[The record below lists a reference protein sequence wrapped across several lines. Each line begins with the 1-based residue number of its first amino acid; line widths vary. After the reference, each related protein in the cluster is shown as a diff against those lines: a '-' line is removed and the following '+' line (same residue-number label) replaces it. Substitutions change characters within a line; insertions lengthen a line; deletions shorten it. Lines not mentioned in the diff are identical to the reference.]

1 MRAKL
6 ARVVDEIGEHGPRIV
21 FAVETGL
28 RPCEW
33 IALEHRDVDRN
44 AKVLYV
50 EREHVNGET
59 KPYGKTAAS
68 RRRVPLTQKALD
80 ALDALPPRLDTA
92 LQFPAV
98 RGGYINLRNWR
109 RREWDTAVD
118 AAGFAVPPVLYVL
131 RHTFASNA
139 LAAGVGTFEL
149 ARYMGT
155 SVEMIERTY
164 GHLVT
169 GADEAFRAR
178 LDAFGAERSGVD
190 VASSAES

>member
-1 MRAKL
+1 MR
-6 ARVVDEIGEHGPRIV
+6 
-21 FAVETGL
+21 
-28 RPCEW
+28 
-33 IALEHRDVDRN
+33 
-44 AKVLYV
+44 
-50 EREHVNGET
+50 
-59 KPYGKTAAS
+59 S
-68 RRRVPLTQKALD
+68 RRVWIPRCSFRPSGADTSTFATGDD
-80 ALDALPPRLDTA
+80 ASGIPPSTLLGSR
-92 LQFPAV
+92 F
-98 RGGYINLRNWR
+98 
-109 RREWDTAVD
+109 
-118 AAGFAVPPVLYVL
+118 PPVLYVL
-131 RHTFASNA
+131 RHTFASSA